1 MIFNNTIKHFNLEE
15 VQKAYAKGDYMI
27 FAPLMDSLVTRNLP
41 LKSTCLDRR
50 LIHYWETRKL
60 FNDVVDSPPNS
71 FIHKIVSGMPYIVD
85 NTLKLSGV
93 PFFLSK

>member
-1 MIFNNTIKHFNLEE
+1 MIFNNTIKRFNLEE

-50 LIHYWETRKL
+50 LIHYWESRKL
-60 FNDVVDSPPNS
+60 FNDVVDNGYLS
-71 FIHKIVSGMPYIVD
+71 FFDVCWLND
-85 NTLKLSGV
+85 
-93 PFFLSK
+93 FFLFCNQSRAPLTARR